1 MSRFLS
7 RILNKTHDQSTRSD
21 KKKRI
26 LMLDFKHVSIK
37 THNQSTHSDQK
48 ENKTIYYAGR
58 QTRVD
63 YIECNFND
71 SVFNIREI

>member
-1 MSRFLS
+1 
-7 RILNKTHDQSTRSD
+7 
-21 KKKRI
+21 
-26 LMLDFKHVSIK
+26 MLGFKHVSIK
-37 THNQSTHSDQK
+37 IHNQSTHSDQK
-48 ENKTIYYAGR
+48 EKKTNYYAGR